1 MDLLEGVGAVG
12 GARLHAAAGGD
23 FGQVGDGEAFLARAS
38 IAPGRRVEQ
47 LADEGPVRG
56 ALVGGER

>member
-1 MDLLEGVGAVG
+1 MNSREGVSPIG
-12 GARLHAAAGGD
+12 GARLHAAAGGY